1 MRACARVRLHV
12 RPFWRRGMPPL
23 LLCRCSGLRSGRPR
37 LTRDRLP
44 RRCRP
49 QRRRSAGPPPRVDP
63 VGTMRPHAA
72 RTPQSEIVVYSCFF
86 ETCVRA
92 FMYGVAL
99 MIVCV
104 LYAKIHAQQRF
115 CADHR
120 SRPATRTTEKRGNRN
135 VLRCFGERCLSYIH
149 ASFFKDFDHN
159 GPQSPKNFLASRGGR
174 SQVVKNFACGT
185 QTHFSHIKL
194 FLMHLLGARL
204 DWNNSSRDQA
214 VWCYSAGT
222 R

>member
-1 MRACARVRLHV
+1 MQAPAPSQRRPAAAR
-12 RPFWRRGMPPL
+12 G
-23 LLCRCSGLRSGRPR
+23 SGRH
-37 LTRDRLP
+37 
-44 RRCRP
+44 
-49 QRRRSAGPPPRVDP
+49 
-63 VGTMRPHAA
+63 HAA

-86 ETCVRA
+86 ETCLRA
-92 FMYGVAL
+92 FMYGVCAH
-99 MIVCV
+99 VCV

-174 SQVVKNFACGT
+174 SQVVKKISPVAPKHTFHTSSCFWCTFWERDCWLLAGSGDGRSASICVWP
-185 QTHFSHIKL
+185 SAAPKL
-194 FLMHLLGARL
+194 
-204 DWNNSSRDQA
+204 S
-214 VWCYSAGT
+214 
-222 R
+222 